1 MILAIDT
8 SSQAA
13 SACLWDEQKGEV
25 VLQERVLLQRGHD
38 LVVLAM
44 IERLVQGVG
53 FSLIDRIAVAVGP
66 GSFTGMR
73 VGIAAAIGL
82 GVAQHIPVVGVSSLA
97 AFAAPLTQSTEQRE
111 IIACIDARHGRIFVE
126 VFGSDGRSLKAPALR
141 SAADVAQKM
150 AGRDIVLVGSGAI
163 ILAEQIAQI
172 GGGQRPVLGDLISPS
187 IVAIAQIGYLSDPA
201 ISPPKPLY
209 LKEADVTAPKVGAV
223 APVA

>member
-25 VLQERVLLQRGHD
+25 VVQERVLLQRGHD

-97 AFAAPLTQSTEQRE
+97 AFAAPLMQSTEQRE

-187 IVAIAQIGYLSDPA
+187 IVAIAQIGWCRRRA
-201 ISPPKPLY
+201 N
-209 LKEADVTAPKVGAV
+209 AGR
-223 APVA
+223 